1 MSMLK
6 VTDLHVS
13 YGKHEILKGI
23 GFDIPKG
30 QFAAL
35 LGLNGSGKTTLLKS
49 ISGLLP
55 IRSGI
60 CSVNDIPYLSLDERR
75 IARLICYIPQR
86 HSAIMGTPLLD
97 VVLMGFNPYLGIFS
111 SPGKRERSIASEALV
126 RVGLRDLEEF
136 DFGKLSEGQKQ
147 LAILAR
153 AIAQDGPVMLLDEP
167 SSSLDFVNSHHVLK
181 LVRELVCENERAAL
195 ITMHDPN
202 LALKWCDRILL
213 LKDGIIFGEI
223 DLHQDTQE
231 HIRHNLS
238 KLYGEIDVLPYKD
251 EYIMIKQ

>member
-1 MSMLK
+1 MSMLQ

-23 GFDIPKG
+23 GFDISKG

-55 IRSGI
+55 IRSGS
-60 CSVNDIPYLSLDERR
+60 CSVNGTSYLTLDERG

-86 HSAIMGTPLLD
+86 HSAIVGTTLLD
-97 VVLMGFNPYLGIFS
+97 AVLMGFNPYLGIFS
-111 SPGKRERSIASEALV
+111 SPGKCERRIAREALV
-126 RVGLRDLEEF
+126 RVGLRDMEEF
-136 DFGKLSEGQKQ
+136 DFDKLSEGQKQ
-147 LAILAR
+147 LVILAR
-153 AIAQDGPVMLLDEP
+153 AIAQDSPVMLLDEP
-167 SSSLDFVNSHHVLK
+167 SSSLDFVNCHHVLK
-181 LVRELVCENERAAL
+181 LVRELVRENERAGL

-213 LKDGIIFGEI
+213 LKDGRIYGEI
-223 DLHQDTQE
+223 DPRRDTRE
-231 HIRHNLS
+231 HIRDNLS
-238 KLYGEIDVLPYKD
+238 KLYGEIEVLSYKD
-251 EYIMIKQ
+251 DYVMIKQ